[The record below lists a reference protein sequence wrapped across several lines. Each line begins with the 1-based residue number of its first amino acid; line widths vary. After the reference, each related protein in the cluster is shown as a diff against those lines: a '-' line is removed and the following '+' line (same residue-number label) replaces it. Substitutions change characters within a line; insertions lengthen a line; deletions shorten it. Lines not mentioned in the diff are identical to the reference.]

1 MTSTAPPILDDI
13 AQAVGTTPLVR
24 MSRLFGASGAE
35 VVAKVESLN
44 PGGSAKDR
52 PALGM
57 LRDALDSGR
66 LAPGGTVV
74 ESSSGNLGM
83 ALARACAAHDVQ
95 FVCVVDT
102 RANRSTIAAIRAL
115 GGRIELVEHPDP
127 ATGDLLTARL
137 ARVQELLE
145 EIPGAVN
152 LHQYGNPANPG
163 AHRDGTMRE
172 IAEAM
177 EHRIDDVVTACST
190 TGTIGGCSA
199 YVREHRMD
207 TRVIAVDAEGSVLF
221 GGTAGTRRLPG
232 MGAGFV
238 TELSRDVEPDQVIRV
253 SELDCVA
260 GARLLAR
267 REGILAGASTGG
279 VVHAVASLLPDR
291 PEGTRIAMLVHDG
304 GMPYLDTIYDD
315 DWVRESLGASPAR
328 VEEAVQALQER
339 AGGA

>member
-1 MTSTAPPILDDI
+1 MTSAHAPILDDI

-24 MSRLFGASGAE
+24 MSRLFAGSGKE

-52 PALGM
+52 PALAM

-66 LAPGGTVV
+66 LAPGGTVI

-83 ALARACAAHDVQ
+83 ALARACSAHDVQ

-137 ARVQELLE
+137 ARVQELLQ

-152 LHQYGNPANPG
+152 LHQYGNPANAG
-163 AHRDGTMRE
+163 AHREGTMRE

-177 EHRIDDVVTACST
+177 DHRVDDVVAACST
-190 TGTIGGCSA
+190 TGTIGGCAA
-199 YVREHRMD
+199 YVQEHAMS
-207 TRVIAVDAEGSVLF
+207 TRVIAVDAQGSVLF

-238 TELSRDVEPDQVIRV
+238 TDLSRRVQPDQVLRV
-253 SELDCVA
+253 SELECVA

-267 REGILAGASTGG
+267 REGILAGASTGA
-279 VVHAVASLLPDR
+279 VVHAVAELLPKR
-291 PEGTRIAMLVHDG
+291 PEGARIAMLVHDG
-304 GMPYLDTIYDD
+304 GMPYLDTVYDD
-315 DWVRESLGASPAR
+315 EWVRSALGASPEQ
-328 VEEAVQALQER
+328 VEEAVQSLQER
-339 AGGA
+339 ARG